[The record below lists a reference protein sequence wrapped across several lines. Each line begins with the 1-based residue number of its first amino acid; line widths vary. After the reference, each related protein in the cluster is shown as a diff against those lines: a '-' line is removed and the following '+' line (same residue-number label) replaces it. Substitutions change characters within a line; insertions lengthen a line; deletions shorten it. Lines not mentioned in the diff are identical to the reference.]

1 MYKAAENSVERAGL
15 ILLKGN
21 TCIAISSNA
30 YSNEWLENM
39 GMFHLVYK
47 VDGESKTR
55 RKSRLNK
62 KKEKFVLIRKS

>member
-1 MYKAAENSVERAGL
+1 
-15 ILLKGN
+15 
-21 TCIAISSNA
+21 
-30 YSNEWLENM
+30 M